1 MSSPSTK
8 QELTDYCLRRLG
20 YPVIDINVDE
30 DQLSDRVDDALQ
42 KYYNFH
48 FDGVEDTYLAKKLSQ
63 QDIDNKYLTLPDN
76 IIGVRNILS
85 LTTSVVNSSSS
96 VNFNMF
102 DLNYQLRLNEFYDFT
117 SSSYTYYVMA
127 RQHIELINLLLIG
140 EKPIRFNKKTNKLYV
155 DLRWG
160 SAVTVNDYIVIQC
173 QQIIEAEFYAKV
185 YNDSWLKEYTTAL
198 FKEQWGMNV
207 SKYSNYSLPGGIQIN
222 GERILAEAQ
231 AEKLRLEEQLR
242 DTYEE
247 PPVFLVG

>member
-1 MSSPSTK
+1 MANPSTR
-8 QELTDYCLRRLG
+8 QELVDYCLRRLG

-30 DQLSDRVDDALQ
+30 DQLHDRVDDALQ
-42 KYYNFH
+42 KYYNYH
-48 FDGVEDTYLAKKLSQ
+48 FDGVEEVYLAKRINQ
-63 QDIDNKYLTLPDN
+63 FDIDNKFLTVPDN
-76 IIGVRNILS
+76 IIGVTKILP
-85 LTTSVVNSSSS
+85 LTTSVVNSTSSS
-96 VNFNMF
+96 NFNMF

-140 EKPIRFNKKTNKLYV
+140 EKPIRFNKKINRVYV
-155 DLRWG
+155 DLRWD
-160 SAVTVNDYIVIQC
+160 SAVTVDNYLVLHC
-173 QQIIEAEFYAKV
+173 QQIVEAENHPKV
-185 YNDSWLKEYTTAL
+185 YSDSWIKEYTTAL

-242 DTYEE
+242 DTFEE